1 MASSEKKAKI
11 PVTVVTGFLG
21 AGKTTFVNHILKA
34 DHGLKIAVV
43 ENEYGEVGIDDA
55 LVMETKEEIFEM
67 NNGCVC
73 CTVRGDLI
81 RILTKLMKRKNK
93 LDAILIET
101 TGLADPAPVAQT
113 FFVDEDIKEGM
124 RLDSILTLVDAKHIV
139 QHLDEK
145 KDKGIINE
153 SVQQVAF
160 ADRILLNKIDLVTP
174 AEKEDIVD
182 RIKVPPSG
190 SRFRSLPLLFY
201 PPKMDAAPIR
211 SPTPWSLSVSLSL
224 SLPITP
230 PSVSACS
237 ALPIRIFQ
245 SLPLPFLTP
254 SVYLYPAASISPS
267 LSLSLSLSLSPSL
280 SCPPAPPRLRFLPSP
295 APPSSPVLYPLCLR
309 KQSIN
314 KVADII
320 ETQFSK
326 VELSKVLGIKAF
338 DLEKMLEQDPDF
350 LDLENAHDEH
360 DNGHGHD
367 HEHGHDSHDHDCKD
381 PSHDH
386 GHDHS
391 HGHGCHDHDCKD
403 PSHNHSHGHKHTHDY
418 NVSSVGIQLEG
429 DLDMMKMNTWL
440 STILQEKGEDL
451 YRSKGILSIQGS
463 DDKHVF
469 QGVHMMVN
477 FGSSQDGTIRP
488 WGPDEKRVNKVVFIG
503 KHLNRE
509 ELTAGFTSCLA
520 AS

>member
-182 RIKVPPSG
+182 RIK
-190 SRFRSLPLLFY
+190 
-201 PPKMDAAPIR
+201 
-211 SPTPWSLSVSLSL
+211 
-224 SLPITP
+224 
-230 PSVSACS
+230 
-237 ALPIRIFQ
+237 
-245 SLPLPFLTP
+245 
-254 SVYLYPAASISPS
+254 
-267 LSLSLSLSLSPSL
+267 
-280 SCPPAPPRLRFLPSP
+280 
-295 APPSSPVLYPLCLR
+295 
-309 KQSIN
+309 SIN